1 MVHNGEKSS
10 LSKNIAKAHYLP
22 KLKQVFELDMHSWM
36 IKQNFRLETNLC
48 NASIHIVCKM
58 GPISIQTTI
67 KPDKVNDKIMNYGRY
82 TILFIWNIKSP
93 FTNWGLGL
101 PELIELLP
109 NGIDCFAVL
118 EGTDSSTQNNIIIS
132 CLQKVPD

>member
-1 MVHNGEKSS
+1 MIWSTMEKKRS
-10 LSKNIAKAHYLP
+10 LSKIITKAHYLL

-48 NASIHIVCKM
+48 NASIHIVSKM

-109 NGIDCFAVL
+109 NGIDCFAV
-118 EGTDSSTQNNIIIS
+118 
-132 CLQKVPD
+132 

>member
-1 MVHNGEKSS
+1 MVHNGEKRS
-10 LSKNIAKAHYLP
+10 LSKNITKAHYLP

-67 KPDKVNDKIMNYGRY
+67 KPDKVNDKIMNYMGGIPFFSY
-82 TILFIWNIKSP
+82 EILN
-93 FTNWGLGL
+93 
-101 PELIELLP
+101 LLLQT
-109 NGIDCFAVL
+109 GGSDCRSL
-118 EGTDSSTQNNIIIS
+118 
-132 CLQKVPD
+132 